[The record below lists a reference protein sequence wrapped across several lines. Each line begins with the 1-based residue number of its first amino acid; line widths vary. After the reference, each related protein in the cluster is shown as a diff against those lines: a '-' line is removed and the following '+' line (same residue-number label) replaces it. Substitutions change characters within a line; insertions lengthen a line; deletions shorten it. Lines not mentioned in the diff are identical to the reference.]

1 MDLEI
6 QEEFYR
12 DLHHC
17 ISFASYHQGKG
28 EHLKLRPPFHI
39 KPHDSPKLYWQY
51 AISAVLL
58 IIRKQKL
65 NKINIS
71 QSTQKYN
78 PSEDRG
84 ENCRYK
90 FNSKKESERITS
102 GHPKRGFCR
111 GRGRY
116 KIIIIIGGGGRR
128 RCVGEGGEERG

>member
-78 PSEDRG
+78 PSEDRH
-84 ENCRYK
+84 NLNNLLQYK
-90 FNSKKESERITS
+90 ALYSLKLVNVCYI
-102 GHPKRGFCR
+102 
-111 GRGRY
+111 Y
-116 KIIIIIGGGGRR
+116 IYI
-128 RCVGEGGEERG
+128 